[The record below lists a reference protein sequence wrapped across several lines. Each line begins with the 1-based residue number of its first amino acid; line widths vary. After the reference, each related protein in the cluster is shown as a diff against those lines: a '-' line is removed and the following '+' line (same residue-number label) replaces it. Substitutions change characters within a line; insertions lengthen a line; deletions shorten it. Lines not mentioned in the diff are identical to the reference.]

1 MNEPNSNQ
9 IAGRLVG
16 VVQLRVAGRLYAVP
30 VQAMEFAGDKTDAP
44 QKAHQQR
51 GGFFVH
57 GDTMGILVDQAASE
71 QQMRSQVM
79 EGCAE
84 AVKHLSARFLN

>member
-1 MNEPNSNQ
+1 MNEPNSSNIQ
-9 IAGRLVG
+9 GRLVG

-30 VQAMEFAGDKTDAP
+30 VQALDFASTTNDAEQP
-44 QKAHQQR
+44 R
-51 GGFFVH
+51 GGFFTE
-57 GDTMGILVDQAASE
+57 GDQMGILVDQAATE

-84 AVKHLSARFLN
+84 AVRHLSARFLN